1 MRALIILLFTAAL
14 AACGFQL
21 RGSQPLPF
29 STLHIALPEMA
40 ELHGM
45 IKRNV
50 EATSPTRIVSTTK
63 EAEASLAIL
72 HDQPQKKVLSY
83 DAAGRVREFQL
94 ERTFTF
100 RVTDAKGAL
109 IIAPSTII
117 IRRDITFSDAQVL
130 AKEAEEAMLWRDIQA
145 DLVQQLIRRL
155 AAAKPVP
162 SSSTEKA
169 R

>member
-1 MRALIILLFTAAL
+1 MRALFIVLLAVTL
-14 AACGFQL
+14 SACGFQL
-21 RGSQPLPF
+21 RGAYPLPF
-29 STLHIALPEMA
+29 STLHIGLPEMN

-94 ERTFTF
+94 ERIFTF

-130 AKEAEEAMLWRDIQA
+130 AKEAEEAMLWRDIQT

-155 AAAKPVP
+155 AAAKPAA
-162 SSSTEKA
+162 SSATEKA